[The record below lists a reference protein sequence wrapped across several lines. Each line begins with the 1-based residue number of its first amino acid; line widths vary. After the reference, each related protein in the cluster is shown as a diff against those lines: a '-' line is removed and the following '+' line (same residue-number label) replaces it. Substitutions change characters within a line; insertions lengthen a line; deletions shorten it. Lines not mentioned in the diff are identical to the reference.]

1 MKEVAL
7 TREVENSKLKGWIW
21 EKYKDGS
28 GGLIDNNGNTF
39 LIYDLFTDPEASL
52 WDCLDEIESDRLDDT
67 RRRWRDKV
75 SRDGLSLN
83 KRGYESRY
91 V

>member
-1 MKEVAL
+1 MLKYGKEF
-7 TREVENSKLKGWIW
+7 N
-21 EKYKDGS
+21 
-28 GGLIDNNGNTF
+28 
-39 LIYDLFTDPEASL
+39 FTDPEACL

-75 SRDGLSLN
+75 SRDGLSLS